1 MHDARKRVLM
11 RTTDN
16 IICLS
21 NLWFK
26 RDELQYTLQE
36 KNCCK
41 TNVETVQH
49 SCVKFRF
56 LIILV
61 QGNTK
66 EVTSS
71 KTYECSLQSKERV
84 GIWVKI
90 CKLSTLDYEK
100 KTCKSKKQHKM
111 QKNNESLWYSERGT
125 QLKGYFLVEAQTN
138 NNSVSQARR
147 RFLTH
152 HNPLITKC
160 PYFQSRIS
168 LFRQLRR
175 WCARLPKGV
184 TQFYVGHTC
193 IIRTTVLHTMNAKM
207 RYSKACDVTTRHI
220 WNWRRFSGM

>member
-111 QKNNESLWYSERGT
+111 QKNNKSLWYSERGT
-125 QLKGYFLVEAQTN
+125 QSKGYFWLKPKLIITAYH
-138 NNSVSQARR
+138 RPGGD
-147 RFLTH
+147 FL
-152 HNPLITKC
+152 
-160 PYFQSRIS
+160 
-168 LFRQLRR
+168 
-175 WCARLPKGV
+175 
-184 TQFYVGHTC
+184 
-193 IIRTTVLHTMNAKM
+193 RTTIPLLQNAPIFKVG
-207 RYSKACDVTTRHI
+207 SLSSDSLGDDVRD
-220 WNWRRFSGM
+220 FPKK

>member
-26 RDELQYTLQE
+26 RYELQYTLQE

-125 QLKGYFLVEAQTN
+125 QLKGYFWLKPKLIIIAYH
-138 NNSVSQARR
+138 RPGGD
-147 RFLTH
+147 FLRTTI
-152 HNPLITKC
+152 PLIQNAPIFKVG
-160 PYFQSRIS
+160 S
-168 LFRQLRR
+168 LSSDSLGDDVRDF
-175 WCARLPKGV
+175 PKE
-184 TQFYVGHTC
+184 
-193 IIRTTVLHTMNAKM
+193 
-207 RYSKACDVTTRHI
+207 
-220 WNWRRFSGM
+220 

>member
-1 MHDARKRVLM
+1 MLETAKCYDSAEGKHYVMGYLKLSWNASLRHTERYVAIDLNYQKTASSHWVQLFETYQTKQSRSLMHDARKRVLM

-125 QLKGYFLVEAQTN
+125 Q
-138 NNSVSQARR
+138 
-147 RFLTH
+147 
-152 HNPLITKC
+152 
-160 PYFQSRIS
+160 
-168 LFRQLRR
+168 
-175 WCARLPKGV
+175 
-184 TQFYVGHTC
+184 TQDIFGWSP
-193 IIRTTVLHTMNAKM
+193 N
-207 RYSKACDVTTRHI
+207 
-220 WNWRRFSGM
+220 

>member
-26 RDELQYTLQE
+26 RNELQYTLQE

-71 KTYECSLQSKERV
+71 KTYEYSLQSKERV

-100 KTCKSKKQHKM
+100 SKKQHKM
-111 QKNNESLWYSERGT
+111 QKKTESLWSSERGT
-125 QLKGYFLVEAQTN
+125 QSKGYFWLKPKLIITAYHIG
-138 NNSVSQARR
+138 QAEISYAPQSPYYKM
-147 RFLTH
+147 
-152 HNPLITKC
+152 PL
-160 PYFQSRIS
+160 F
-168 LFRQLRR
+168 
-175 WCARLPKGV
+175 
-184 TQFYVGHTC
+184 
-193 IIRTTVLHTMNAKM
+193 
-207 RYSKACDVTTRHI
+207 SK
-220 WNWRRFSGM
+220 

>member
-26 RDELQYTLQE
+26 RNELQYTLQE

-56 LIILV
+56 LIILA

-71 KTYECSLQSKERV
+71 KTYEYSLQFKERV

-111 QKNNESLWYSERGT
+111 QKNNESL
-125 QLKGYFLVEAQTN
+125 
-138 NNSVSQARR
+138 
-147 RFLTH
+147 
-152 HNPLITKC
+152 
-160 PYFQSRIS
+160 
-168 LFRQLRR
+168 
-175 WCARLPKGV
+175 
-184 TQFYVGHTC
+184 
-193 IIRTTVLHTMNAKM
+193 
-207 RYSKACDVTTRHI
+207 
-220 WNWRRFSGM
+220 

>member
-16 IICLS
+16 ICLS

-56 LIILV
+56 LIILA

-71 KTYECSLQSKERV
+71 NTYECSLQSKERV

-111 QKNNESLWYSERGT
+111 QKNNKSL
-125 QLKGYFLVEAQTN
+125 
-138 NNSVSQARR
+138 
-147 RFLTH
+147 
-152 HNPLITKC
+152 
-160 PYFQSRIS
+160 
-168 LFRQLRR
+168 
-175 WCARLPKGV
+175 
-184 TQFYVGHTC
+184 
-193 IIRTTVLHTMNAKM
+193 
-207 RYSKACDVTTRHI
+207 
-220 WNWRRFSGM
+220 